1 MSTTF
6 TRVAK
11 VLVTN
16 TTAANT
22 GTSVTTVVDG
32 DVILFDRS
40 FTQVGDTDTV
50 QTNQNADVLYVGLGV
65 SAGALDTSMP
75 IQVRN
80 IRSVKRTA
88 QTAATQMSVTVG
100 GITAVNNTEYII
112 EVRYR
117 DMYAT
122 TPGHSMPRAYSF
134 TSDASATAL
143 EIATGLAAKINAD
156 KNADVTAAVSGS
168 DLVITGKPI
177 LRNAIDTYQR
187 VVFDVAYPYG
197 FTETTTLTYAGGA
210 DGQGVGAR
218 VKDMEQATKYDQ
230 RILFPIPS
238 ETTRA
243 QVGTNYN
250 LVTIEH
256 YHEHI
261 GDLQNQRK
269 EPLKTVIAFASGSG
283 TASAK
288 EAAFMVKLSSVV
300 ESAGIFVS

>member
-22 GTSVTTVVDG
+22 GTTVANVVDG

-50 QTNQNADVLYVGLGV
+50 QTSENASTLYVGLGV
-65 SAGALDTSMP
+65 SAGGLDVSMP
-75 IQVRN
+75 IDVRN
-80 IRSVKRTA
+80 IRRVKRTA
-88 QTAATQMSVTVG
+88 YLAPTQMSVTVG
-100 GITAVNNTEYII
+100 NITAVNNTEYII

-122 TPGHSMPRAYSF
+122 TPGHSAPRAYSF
-134 TSDASATAL
+134 TSDASATAA

-156 KNADVTAAVSGS
+156 KNADVVASVSTA
-168 DLVITGKPI
+168 DLVITGKIIP
-177 LRNAIDTYQR
+177 RNAIDTYQR
-187 VVFDVAYPYG
+187 VVFDVAFPYG
-197 FTETTTLTYAGGA
+197 FADSTTLTYTGGSNGAGT
-210 DGQGVGAR
+210 GQL

-230 RILFPIPS
+230 RILWPIPT

-243 QVGTNYN
+243 NPAGTYN
-250 LVTIEH
+250 TITIEH

-269 EPLKTVIAFASGSG
+269 EPLKTVIAFAAPSA

-288 EAAFMVKLSSVV
+288 EAAFMTKLTSVV